1 MQNRNISFSFQD
13 HLKYQYLS
21 AGWILTVRLKWS
33 FSTEDYNLNIEAI
46 FGIHTVFDSVVAITT
61 GVCAGGL
68 MIDKKQVLDVFADLP
83 LR

>member
-1 MQNRNISFSFQD
+1 M
-13 HLKYQYLS
+13 
-21 AGWILTVRLKWS
+21 GWIFNGSLKMVFLNGRTQRQHRNHFEINCGNNNNVKGTIGNQKGILT
-33 FSTEDYNLNIEAI
+33 I
-46 FGIHTVFDSVVAITT
+46 FDSVVAITT